1 MIGPG
6 GLLIPSSLPPIFAV
20 AVLVL
25 RVRLKKSKYLN
36 LEVRYILQGRILSA
50 AVVDSLNSSV
60 DVSILAIQK
69 ECTNLDRN
77 HYCTLV
83 SDKSN
88 LI

>member
-1 MIGPG
+1 M
-6 GLLIPSSLPPIFAV
+6 
-20 AVLVL
+20 
-25 RVRLKKSKYLN
+25 
-36 LEVRYILQGRILSA
+36 SA
-50 AVVDSLNSSV
+50 AVVDSLNSSM

-77 HYCTLV
+77 HYCTLA